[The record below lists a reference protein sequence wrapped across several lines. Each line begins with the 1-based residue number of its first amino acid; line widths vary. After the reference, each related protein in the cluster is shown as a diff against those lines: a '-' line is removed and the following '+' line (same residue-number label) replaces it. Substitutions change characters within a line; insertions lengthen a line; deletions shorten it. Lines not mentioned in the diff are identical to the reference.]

1 MKQPSCRGSGPRKL
15 ERAAPEDAKTATVAD
30 ISSTQYGPGRT
41 ARREPPPGAGTRS
54 ARQSDTE
61 GAMASASLTYRAL
74 GAAVLDRGT
83 YEGIEHDRS
92 ATVQAVGIV
101 LASSLAAGIGA
112 SGWNR
117 PDAIVLLVVSIVAL
131 VTWLAW
137 VLIVFHLGGR
147 YFAETQ
153 TDVTFGELLRTIG
166 FAASP
171 GLLQVFAV
179 IPELTEP

>member
-1 MKQPSCRGSGPRKL
+1 M
-15 ERAAPEDAKTATVAD
+15 V
-30 ISSTQYGPGRT
+30 
-41 ARREPPPGAGTRS
+41 
-54 ARQSDTE
+54 
-61 GAMASASLTYRAL
+61 SASLTYRAL

-83 YEGIEHDRS
+83 YEGIEHDRR

-112 SGWNR
+112 SRWNR
-117 PDAIVLLVVSIVAL
+117 PDPFVLLVVSVVAL

-137 VLIVFHLGGR
+137 AMIVLHLGGR
-147 YFAETQ
+147 YFAEGQ
-153 TDVTFGELLRTIG
+153 THVTFGELLRTTG

-179 IPELTEP
+179 IPELTEPVFAASWLWMLAAMTVAVRQALDFRSMGRALVVCAAGFTLILSLAIVIALLYGPAPRSLP

>member
-1 MKQPSCRGSGPRKL
+1 
-15 ERAAPEDAKTATVAD
+15 
-30 ISSTQYGPGRT
+30 
-41 ARREPPPGAGTRS
+41 
-54 ARQSDTE
+54 
-61 GAMASASLTYRAL
+61 MASGSLTYRAL

-117 PDAIVLLVVSIVAL
+117 PEPFVLLVVSVVAL

-137 VLIVFHLGGR
+137 ALIVLHLGGR
-147 YFAETQ
+147 YFAQRQ
-153 TDVTFGELLRTIG
+153 THVTFGELLRTTG

-179 IPELTEP
+179 IPELTEPVFATSWLWMLAAMTVAVRQALDFKSMGRALLVCAAGFTLILGLAIAITVLFGPVNR